1 MKKMIG
7 ITLAVL
13 GLAAIASAQD
23 IRYNFDQET
32 NFAKFKT
39 YKWVDL
45 QSDVKLDDLL
55 ARQLTSAIEAGL
67 TAKGLSK
74 VDSDSAD
81 LLIGYQAAASQE
93 KQINAYSMGGFGM
106 GARWGGGMASATT
119 STLTVGSISLDMYE
133 VASKHLVWRGTATK
147 TIDPGV
153 KPDKRQQNIQKGVAK
168 MLKNYPP
175 VVKKK

>member
-1 MKKMIG
+1 MIG
-7 ITLAVL
+7 ITMAVL

-23 IRYNFDQET
+23 IRYNFDQEA

-39 YKWVDL
+39 YKWIDL

-55 ARQLTSAIEAGL
+55 ARQLTSAFEAGL

-81 LLIGYQAAASQE
+81 LLIGYPAAAQQE

-106 GARWGGGMASATT
+106 GGRWGGGMASATT

-133 VASKHLVWRGTATK
+133 VASKHLVWRGIATK
-147 TIDPGV
+147 TVDPGV

-175 VVKKK
+175 VVKNK